1 MGRTLIY
8 RPVRQRTVRS
18 ETTKD
23 KAAGALPPAVYE
35 KAKTGT
41 WSELSI
47 PDSCAKSSTASV
59 SNESV
64 LLSTSSDCT
73 VVTFVSKEKIPQV
86 LITTEPDSFQMD
98 EFESDSESDYDD
110 TESEE
115 IVEHRNAITRLGRQI
130 KASARF
136 DL

>member
-1 MGRTLIY
+1 M
-8 RPVRQRTVRS
+8 RQRTVRS

-23 KAAGALPPAVYE
+23 KAAGAFPPAVYE
-35 KAKTGT
+35 KAKTET

-73 VVTFVSKEKIPQV
+73 VVTFVSKEKIPQA

-130 KASARF
+130 KASVRF